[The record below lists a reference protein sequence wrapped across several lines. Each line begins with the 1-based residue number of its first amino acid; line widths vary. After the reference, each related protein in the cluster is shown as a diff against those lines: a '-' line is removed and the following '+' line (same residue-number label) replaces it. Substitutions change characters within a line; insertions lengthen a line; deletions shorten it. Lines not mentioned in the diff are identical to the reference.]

1 MHKSNGSNKSMI
13 NRQGDW
19 RTRFEF
25 RAMIVAFIFAPFLP
39 FIISKPLATEIIVYG
54 LFALGFNLLL
64 GHTGI
69 ISFGHAAY
77 LGVGAYSAAMIVF
90 YGEVGVWLALL
101 AATIGGLLV
110 AIMIGILAIKRK
122 GAYFAMISLAIGQMF
137 FFLTLSPLTRWTGGE
152 DGLKLPPLSIDFPLY
167 VNLSNQLHLYFFIL
181 TIGCLATLAQ
191 WRILNSPFGHV
202 LRAIRENEDRIRA
215 CGYNVSR
222 VKFLSLIFSG
232 LFSGLAGGLLV
243 VYLGAASINLLF
255 WMTSGVI
262 VMKTVLGGTHTFF
275 GPVIGAGVFLFL
287 RSTISEYTDRW
298 ELWLGA
304 LFMVL
309 ILLFREGIWGSLL
322 NLIEKRFY
330 HSKL

>member
-1 MHKSNGSNKSMI
+1 MYESSGGNKSMI
-13 NRQGDW
+13 NKQGDW

-25 RAMIVAFIFAPFLP
+25 RAMIVAFLFAPFMP
-39 FIISKPLATEIIVYG
+39 FIISKPLATEIVIYG

-77 LGVGAYSAAMIVF
+77 LGVGAYSAAMVVF
-90 YGEVGVWLALL
+90 YGGVGVWLALL
-101 AATIGGLLV
+101 AASIGGVLV
-110 AIMIGILAIKRK
+110 AILIGILAINRK
-122 GAYFAMISLAIGQMF
+122 GAYFAMISLAIAQMF

-152 DGLKLPPLSIDFPLY
+152 DGLKLPRLSIDFPLY
-167 VNLSNQLHLYFFIL
+167 INLSNQLHLYFFIL
-181 TIGCLATLAQ
+181 AIGCLATLAQ

-222 VKFLSLIFSG
+222 VKFVSLIFSG

-262 VMKTVLGGTHTFF
+262 VMKTVLGGTHTFL

-304 LFMVL
+304 LFMAL
-309 ILLFREGIWGSLL
+309 ILLFREGIWGTFV

-330 HSKL
+330 HSKS